1 MNKILAVF
9 KTQTIKDGF
18 LMGLGT
24 FFTALFGFLFTIL
37 MARTLSPEKFG
48 IFSALTSLLAIIYSL
63 GDLGVGPA
71 IINLLPRQPN
81 QEIKIISTSFWFQYL
96 VGLVLAVLLWVLA
109 GFSHSLIPGSLPGHF
124 YLIGSLVFN
133 YILIGWA
140 QSVLTAKRDF
150 LRISL
155 SQIID
160 SSLKIGLAYYLY
172 THSGLSI
179 SMALAANALAVSLA
193 LFLIF
198 SKDLI
203 VVPLKFDKK
212 VFQQM
217 FHFSKWIAIS
227 RFFSVLNS
235 KIDIIML
242 NLLSSSFQAGIYAA
256 ASRVTLLFAITVSS
270 LGSVVNPRFSK
281 FETKKDF
288 RVYTKK
294 LLYLISGL
302 AVLLLITVLLA
313 DKIIILVFGQDFLQS
328 IRVFQYL
335 SLSMVPF
342 LYSIIFT
349 GALLY
354 TFQNSAYYAYL
365 TFLNIFI
372 IFVVNAIGIPQFG
385 VMAPVFGLFLA
396 NIVCLLLGAIKVRK
410 LYQTILK

>member
-1 MNKILAVF
+1 MNKIFGVL
-9 KTQTIKDGF
+9 KTQTIKDSF

-24 FFTALFGFLFTIL
+24 FFTAFFGFLFTIL

-48 IFSALTSLLAIIYSL
+48 VFSALTSLVAIIYSL

-71 IINLLPRQPN
+71 IINLLPKHKD

-96 VGLVLAVLLWVLA
+96 VGLFLALIMWGLA
-109 GFSHSLIPGSLPGHF
+109 RFSHFIIPGSLPGHF
-124 YLIGSLVFN
+124 YLVGSLCFSYV
-133 YILIGWA
+133 LINWA

-160 SSLKIGLAYYLY
+160 SSLKVGLVYYMY

-179 SMALAANALAVSLA
+179 SMALAANAIAVCLA

-212 VFQQM
+212 TFAEM
-217 FHFSKWIAIS
+217 FIFSKWIALS

-235 KIDIIML
+235 KIDILML
-242 NLLSSSFQAGIYAA
+242 NLLSTSFQAGIFAA
-256 ASRVTLLFAITVSS
+256 ASRVTLLFAIIVSS
-270 LGSVVNPRFSK
+270 LGSVVNPRFSS
-281 FETKKDF
+281 F
-288 RVYTKK
+288 RTRHEFKRYTKK
-294 LLYLISGL
+294 LFYLISGV
-302 AVLLLITVLLA
+302 AGLLLVSVLLA
-313 DKIIILVFGQDFLQS
+313 DKIILLVFGTKFTDS

-335 SLSMVPF
+335 SLSMIPF
-342 LYSIIFT
+342 LYSVIFT

-354 TFQNSAYYAYL
+354 TFQNSAYYAFL
-365 TFLNIFI
+365 TILNIFI
-372 IFVVNAIGIPQFG
+372 IFTINLFGIPILG
-385 VMAPVFGLFLA
+385 VMAPVIGLFVA
-396 NIVCLLLGAIKVRK
+396 NIICLFLSLIKVRR
-410 LYQTILK
+410 LYFLSLK